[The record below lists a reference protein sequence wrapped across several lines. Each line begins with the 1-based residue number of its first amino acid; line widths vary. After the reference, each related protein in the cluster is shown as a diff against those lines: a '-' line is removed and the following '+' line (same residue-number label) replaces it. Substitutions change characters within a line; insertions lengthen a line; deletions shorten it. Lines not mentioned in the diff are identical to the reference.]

1 MDKEKLGL
9 IHIYCGDGKGKT
21 TASLGLAIRSAGAGF
36 KVFILQFL
44 KNWNTSELNSL
55 ELIPNIEII
64 RGKEGNVFTFGM
76 TEEQKAKS
84 KEIHLKIGRAHV

>member
-44 KNWNTSELNSL
+44 KKWNTSELNSL

-64 RGKEGNVFTFGM
+64 RGIVGEIKNDLDKLSEYY
-76 TEEQKAKS
+76 KAFY
-84 KEIHLKIGRAHV
+84 LVN

>member
-44 KNWNTSELNSL
+44 KEIYRLYYLNFNNIIFFKSKCLIEPLSL
-55 ELIPNIEII
+55 
-64 RGKEGNVFTFGM
+64 
-76 TEEQKAKS
+76 QKA
-84 KEIHLKIGRAHV
+84 RT